1 MAALGKIARLPAEIR
16 EELNK
21 RLRSGTLGTHLLPWL
36 NGLPEVRAVL
46 EEHFGNKDINDS
58 NLSAWRQ
65 GEYQKWLAKQDDH
78 FTRIERTRELA
89 ALSMKL
95 AEAGGGNL
103 TDGASAIVAGEIL
116 GLLEEVDDLNKI
128 AAETS
133 DDPEKM
139 AARLAAARE
148 QIESLSLAIS
158 RLRKGDQNKEV
169 LRQRDEQLRQKDEEL
184 HLAREKFQRD
194 TAEAVLKSARNASI
208 QNIANAP
215 LDHSAQLEAVGKELF
230 GDLWK
235 PVTPAQS

>member
-1 MAALGKIARLPAEIR
+1 MPALGKIARLPSAVR
-16 EELNK
+16 EELNR
-21 RLRSGTLGTHLLPWL
+21 RLRSGTLGTQLLPWL

-46 EEHFGNKDINDS
+46 EEHFGNKDINDQ

-65 GEYQKWLAKQDDH
+65 GEYQKWLEKQDDH
-78 FTRIERTRELA
+78 FQRIERTRELA

-116 GLLEEVDDLNKI
+116 GVLEELERFKAGVAADLTKDDI
-128 AAETS
+128 AP
-133 DDPEKM
+133 D
-139 AARLAAARE
+139 RFQVAAAA
-148 QIESLSLAIS
+148 IESLSLSIS

-184 HLAREKFQRD
+184 QLAREKFQQD
-194 TAEAVLKSARNASI
+194 TAEAVLKSAKNAAI

-215 LDHSAQLEAVGKELF
+215 MDYSEQLNAIGEQLF
-230 GDLWK
+230 PGLWK
-235 PVTPAQS
+235 PTTPAPK